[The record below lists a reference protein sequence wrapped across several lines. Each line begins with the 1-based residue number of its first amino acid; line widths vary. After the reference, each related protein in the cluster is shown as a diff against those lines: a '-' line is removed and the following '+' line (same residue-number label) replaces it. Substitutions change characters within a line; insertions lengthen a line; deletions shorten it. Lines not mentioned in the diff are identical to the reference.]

1 MKHVA
6 VILEIYGTPLR
17 TKCYLFFFFFFF
29 IKKNKQITTKK
40 CEKCRECK

>member
-17 TKCYLFFFFFFF
+17 TKCYLFFSFFFYKEKQTNNN
-29 IKKNKQITTKK
+29 KKM
-40 CEKCRECK
+40 